1 MKIAGMNSHEINDE
15 TNSINISPVRIEI
28 YFYHEERTHDVLV
41 SSDINLFA

>member
-28 YFYHEERTHDVLV
+28 YFYHEEQMYVRMTYLYQV
-41 SSDINLFA
+41 I